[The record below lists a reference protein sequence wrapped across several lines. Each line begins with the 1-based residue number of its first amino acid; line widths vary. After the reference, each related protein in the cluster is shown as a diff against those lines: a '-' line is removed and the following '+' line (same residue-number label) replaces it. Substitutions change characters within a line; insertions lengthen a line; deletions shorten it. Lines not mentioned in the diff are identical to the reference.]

1 MSMPDTH
8 TAIENDPTQPHAEN
22 RREKHVGQE
31 ALWAAL
37 VLLVVLGV
45 GKHIS
50 GWLPGGMSTVFS
62 VTLIFQIAVPLE
74 LLQRRG
80 HRPEHYGIHAHGL
93 IFGTVAAVR
102 RILLVFYRRYPW
114 QKRSMMLGRP
124 RGKFRPIYRWL
135 GHNSAHIRWQS
146 EEIRADFAAA
156 LRAALWSLPL
166 FTVGYIAFLLLFY
179 GANIQQLR
187 WAWHLPAQ
195 YHSIYELI
203 LQHFLLVGLA
213 EELFYRGYVERC
225 LLQKWPKERTILG
238 PLQIP
243 WGRAVVLSNVLFAL
257 GHFVG
262 EYRVGRLGPFFPAFL
277 FSALVRRR
285 QSILPAILYHGTA
298 NVFSALLTAGISIH
312 P

>member
-1 MSMPDTH
+1 MSMPDANAVVDH
-8 TAIENDPTQPHAEN
+8 NPKQPHVES
-22 RREKHVGQE
+22 RREKNVGQE

-62 VTLIFQIAVPLE
+62 LTLIFQIAVPLE

-80 HRPEHYGIHAHGL
+80 QRPEHYGIHAHGL
-93 IFGTVAAVR
+93 IFGTVAAIR
-102 RILLVFYRRYPW
+102 RILLVFYRRYHW
-114 QKRSMMLGRP
+114 QKRGKIIGHP
-124 RGKFRPIYRWL
+124 RGILHPVYRWL
-135 GHNSAHIRWQS
+135 GHNSAHIRWQVS
-146 EEIRADFAAA
+146 EIHADFLAAF
-156 LRAALWSLPL
+156 RCALWSLPL
-166 FTVGYIAFLLLFY
+166 FTFGYIAFLLLFY
-179 GANIQQLR
+179 QASWQQLH
-187 WAWHLPAQ
+187 WSWHLPAQ

-225 LLQKWPKERTILG
+225 LLQKWPIERTILG

-277 FSALVRRR
+277 FSALARRR